1 MHLAKEAFGRDAY
14 RGTGTIPPPTHP
26 IFYQKKKCAQAKI
39 EKCNI
44 NKIYQIELR
53 LKEMTYLMIK
63 TFSAF
68 QFFN

>member
-1 MHLAKEAFGRDAY
+1 MA
-14 RGTGTIPPPTHP
+14 GTDLGERAQSPLPPVLFLPE
-26 IFYQKKKCAQAKI
+26 KKCAQAKT
-39 EKCNI
+39 EKRNI

-53 LKEMTYLMIK
+53 LKEMAYLMIIAETKK